1 MYMYVGVGI
10 RCVLFL
16 FAFVYLQYSA
26 FCCYKHSG
34 LCVPCAGELGDCD
47 PLEHT
52 PLLVSEFRFS
62 PNQTE
67 IMEADIYRKWA
78 ECRWARK
85 CAEMHSLSATTL
97 SLELWNVSGWLV
109 CLSQAVWGWVSLALI
124 KASQSHSHSVRL
136 KPPYWPHYNPAERNG
151 RKRFS

>member
-1 MYMYVGVGI
+1 MYVGVGI

-16 FAFVYLQYSA
+16 FAFVHLQYSL
-26 FCCYKHSG
+26 FCSYKYTV

-78 ECRWARK
+78 ECRWAKK
-85 CAEMHSLSATTL
+85 CAFQDSLSANTL
-97 SLELWNVSGWLV
+97 SLELWNLSVWLL
-109 CLSQAVWGWVSLALI
+109 CLSRAACGWVSLALI
-124 KASQSHSHSVRL
+124 KEWRSHSHSVRL
-136 KPPYWPHYNPAERNG
+136 KPPYWPHVNPADRN
-151 RKRFS
+151 RPKRFS